1 MRFTVREATI
11 DDLWALHPVM
21 RPVELGAYG
30 RQLARSQSFVLER
43 VGGVFAAG
51 GIYLEAGM
59 GERVCWMLVG
69 AKPPARDLLTG
80 VRMICDHAGPGYPLI
95 AYVDMRQPR
104 HLRFAEALGFVSS
117 AAPGPHTLPAS
128 VVRMERCA

>member
-1 MRFTVREATI
+1 MSFTVREATI

-30 RQLARSQSFVLER
+30 RQLARSQSFALER

-59 GERVCWMLVG
+59 GDR
-69 AKPPARDLLTG
+69 K
-80 VRMICDHAGPGYPLI
+80 
-95 AYVDMRQPR
+95 
-104 HLRFAEALGFVSS
+104 
-117 AAPGPHTLPAS
+117 S
-128 VVRMERCA
+128 VV